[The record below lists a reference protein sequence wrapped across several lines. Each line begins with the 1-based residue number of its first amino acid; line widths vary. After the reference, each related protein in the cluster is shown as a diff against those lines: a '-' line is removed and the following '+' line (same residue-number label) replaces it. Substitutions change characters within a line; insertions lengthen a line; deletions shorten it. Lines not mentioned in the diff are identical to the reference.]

1 MRSHDK
7 LMATIYCCT
16 RLLAAILTCS
26 MVLSCSVISEMVSR
40 PPPAVPREGEPPRC
54 ALVVRFFVAAVEL
67 FIFVL
72 RFYLVRPWFV
82 SQAAKHSNAYG
93 TIRL

>member
-26 MVLSCSVISEMVSR
+26 MVLSCSVISEIVSS
-40 PPPAVPREGEPPRC
+40 PPPVIPREGEPPRC
-54 ALVVRFFVAAVEL
+54 PLVARFLVAPLEL
-67 FIFVL
+67 FIL
-72 RFYLVRPWFV
+72 ILSFY
-82 SQAAKHSNAYG
+82 
-93 TIRL
+93 

>member
-26 MVLSCSVISEMVSR
+26 MVLSCSVISEIVSS
-40 PPPAVPREGEPPRC
+40 PPPVIPQEGDAPRC
-54 ALVVRFFVAAVEL
+54 PLVARFLVAPLEL
-67 FIFVL
+67 FIL
-72 RFYLVRPWFV
+72 ILSFY
-82 SQAAKHSNAYG
+82 
-93 TIRL
+93 

>member
-1 MRSHDK
+1 MISNDEKMPSLSLR
-7 LMATIYCCT
+7 TQ
-16 RLLAAILTCS
+16 LLAAILTCS